1 VEPNF
6 SRWHEVTPSS
16 FVHERAA
23 LDYIRELLP
32 DRHPFQAWSNFTF
45 VSDQGHVREVDLLV
59 AVPTGRTPSTARTAS
74 RRLGAARR
82 PTRITVGV
90 P

>member
-1 VEPNF
+1 MEPNF

-45 VSDQGHVREVDLLV
+45 VSDQCQPCASAPSHRDSGR
-59 AVPTGRTPSTARTAS
+59 VPERA
-74 RRLGAARR
+74 
-82 PTRITVGV
+82 
-90 P
+90 